1 MNSFASV
8 KFNSMSRLPLIVL
21 ADDLTGA
28 AEIAAIAHNAGLR
41 AVVYTTPPN
50 AHPVDA
56 DVLIFDTDTRLSPPA
71 QAARRVRGFVN
82 RLKKLPHAGLF
93 KKTDSVL
100 RGPVLAELAA
110 CASALG
116 RKRTLLVPCNPSLGR
131 IIRDGR
137 YLIAGKPLHTTAF
150 ARDPHHPR
158 ATSIVLT
165 LLGDEKKFNV
175 TCHPP
180 SSRLPR
186 TGIIVGE
193 ATSPADVTVWAGQVD
208 ANTLP
213 AGGADF
219 FRVWLQTRRAYR
231 EPSRLYRLPEGAVFL
246 INGTIAAPEP
256 ISPFPVDLVG
266 VGARR
271 PSSVKRLVA
280 RIQPQLFSKGFAAVT
295 TQGPV
300 VRKTL
305 ASTTL
310 TRTFVGLAK
319 ELHAA
324 GAFRHLLVAGGA
336 TAAGVLHKLKWSQFE
351 VVHVWGPGV
360 VTLQPTAAPEF
371 AVTMKPGS
379 YPWPASLSRELD
391 PAQASSLHEQPSPRF
406 AHAG

>member
-1 MNSFASV
+1 
-8 KFNSMSRLPLIVL
+8 MSRLPFIVL

-41 AVVYTTPPN
+41 AVVYTTPPD
-50 AHPVDA
+50 AHPAEA

-71 QAARRVRGFVN
+71 QAARRVRGFIN
-82 RLKKLPHAGLF
+82 RLKNLPHAGLF

-110 CASALG
+110 CARALG
-116 RKRTLLVPCNPSLGR
+116 QKRILLVPCNPSLGR

-137 YLIAGKPLHTTAF
+137 YHIAGKPLHTTAF

-158 ATSIVLT
+158 TTSMVLS
-165 LLGDEKKFNV
+165 LLGKEKDFVV

-186 TGIIVGE
+186 EGIIVGE
-193 ATSPADVTVWAGQVD
+193 ATSPADVTVWAGQID
-208 ANTLP
+208 SQTLP

-219 FRVWLQTRRAYR
+219 FRVWLQTRRPYR
-231 EPSRLYRLPEGAVFL
+231 EPSRVYRLPEGAVFL
-246 INGTIAAPEP
+246 INGTIATPEP
-256 ISPFPVDLVG
+256 ISPFPAELVG

-271 PSSVKRLVA
+271 PATVKKLVS
-280 RIQPQLFSKGFAAVT
+280 RIQPQLSERGFSAVS

-300 VRKTL
+300 VRKT
-305 ASTTL
+305 AVSTTL
-310 TRTFVGLAK
+310 TRTFASLAQK
-319 ELHAA
+319 LHAA
-324 GAFRHLLVAGGA
+324 SAFRHLLVAGGA
-336 TAAGVLHKLKWSQFE
+336 TASAVLDKLKWNQFE

-360 VTLQPTAAPEF
+360 VTLQPTAAPDF

-379 YPWPASLSRELD
+379 YPWPASLSRELN
-391 PAQASSLHEQPSPRF
+391 PAQASPLHEPSPSRY